1 MTAATRRSWVA
12 VHDTACG
19 TCAGRI
25 VPGDRFFF
33 AAGGDVASGLDCCG
47 DRPDEDLVVRQRSEE
62 DGLSAED
69 DPRVTIARTLPRG
82 KTAADKCPKCWQI
95 PSSSGTC
102 GCDM

>member
-1 MTAATRRSWVA
+1 VTATTRRSWVA

-47 DRPDEDLVVRQRSEE
+47 DRPDSDLLPTVRSDE
-62 DGLSAED
+62 GLSVDED
-69 DPRVTIARTLPRG
+69 DPSTVIARTLPRG
-82 KTAADKCPKCWQI
+82 KTAADACPRCWQI

-102 GCDM
+102 GCD